1 MAGGVTGLPIYLSL
15 MLVFTLVAERAHAQ
29 TSPVDARHATLQSS
43 LERITKGSALWRD
56 ALDGIRATGRRVIV
70 LTPEQLTLVAAPGAE
85 PTEQFDDTLLAEAV
99 PVMRAGA
106 RVDAVLVVVNLVL
119 LEDRHRARR
128 SLPIEFDLD
137 LDRILVHEIYGHAV
151 PYLLA
156 GELSGRCADP
166 QPRERATDACSIRRE
181 NAVRA
186 ELGLG
191 RRVDY
196 GLDGLNLSRRH

>member
-99 PVMRAGA
+99 PVMRGA
-106 RVDAVLVVVNLVL
+106 RVDAVLVVVNLAL

>member
-43 LERITKGSALWRD
+43 LERIAKGSALWRD

-106 RVDAVLVVVNLVL
+106 RLDAVPVVVNLAL
-119 LEDRHRARR
+119 LEARHRARR